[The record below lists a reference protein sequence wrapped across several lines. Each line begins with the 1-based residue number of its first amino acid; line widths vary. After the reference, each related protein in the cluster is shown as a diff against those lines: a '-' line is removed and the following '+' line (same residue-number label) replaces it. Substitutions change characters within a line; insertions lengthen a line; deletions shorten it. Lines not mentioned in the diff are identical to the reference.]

1 MNKERDKERHDEE
14 LAKAGW
20 EPDGTFSEHLAI
32 GHAGD
37 LYVIVPAWVGELLG
51 VAYSNFTTYRRT
63 FPTGCERSQHPKKQQ
78 SYFGSTAVRPRKGGV
93 TPTKIWIA
101 SKRGVSGA

>member
-1 MNKERDKERHDEE
+1 VDKERDKERHDEE

-37 LYVIVPAWVGELLG
+37 LYVIVPARVQGIGSRVFELYDVQTNLSYWVREIPTPQEAAELLRKHG
-51 VAYSNFTTYRRT
+51 GPPEEERGNSNRNL
-63 FPTGCERSQHPKKQQ
+63 ESE
-78 SYFGSTAVRPRKGGV
+78 
-93 TPTKIWIA
+93 
-101 SKRGVSGA
+101 

>member
-1 MNKERDKERHDEE
+1 VDKERDKERHDEE

-37 LYVIVPAWVGELLG
+37 LYVIVPAWVGGIIGSRVFELYDVQTNLSYWVREIPTPQEAAELLRKYG
-51 VAYSNFTTYRRT
+51 GPPEEERGNSNRNL
-63 FPTGCERSQHPKKQQ
+63 ESE
-78 SYFGSTAVRPRKGGV
+78 
-93 TPTKIWIA
+93 
-101 SKRGVSGA
+101 